1 MELYDLFL
9 EHPQVTIDSR
19 EYRPGSIFFALKG
32 ENFNANEFAAKALE
46 NGCAYAV
53 VEDAAYARD
62 DRYIVV
68 KDVLKALQELATRH
82 RMEMGA
88 KIIGITGSNG
98 KTTTKELIAS
108 VLQQKYKLLY
118 TKGNLNNHI
127 GVPLTLL
134 QLKPEHQLAVIEM
147 GANHQGEIRELC
159 EIARPDFGLIT
170 NVGKAHL
177 EGFGSFEGVIK
188 TKGELYEYVANNGLG
203 IFINIDNDLLNG
215 IAEKHHI
222 PEVKQ
227 VTYSIKKHPDLS
239 MVTCKVVSSD
249 PYLTLECQTG
259 STFNIQTKLVG
270 SYNTENVL
278 AAITT
283 GHFFGLKN
291 SQIQVGIEQ
300 YEPQNNRSQLTV
312 SDKNSLIVDAYN
324 ANPTSMQVAIENF
337 ARMAGE
343 HKMLILGDMLELG
356 DYSLKEHQAIV
367 DLLKEKGFSEVLLTG
382 TEFAQTTHSYKS
394 FQNIDELYAHLE
406 RYPVKDQTI
415 LIKGSRGIQLE
426 KIISLL

>member
-9 EHPQVTIDSR
+9 EHPQVTTDSR
-19 EYRPGSIFFALKG
+19 DYRPGSIFFALKG
-32 ENFNANEFAAKALE
+32 EHFNANEFAAKALE

-82 RMEMGA
+82 RIEMGT
-88 KIIGITGSNG
+88 KIIGITGTNG

-170 NVGKAHL
+170 NLGKAHL

-188 TKGELYEYVANNGLG
+188 AKGELYEYVANNGLG

-222 PEVKQ
+222 PEAKQ

-249 PYLTLECQTG
+249 PFLTLECQTG

-291 SQIQVGIEQ
+291 SQIQIGIEQ
-300 YEPQNNRSQLTV
+300 YVPQNNRSQLTV

-337 ARMAGE
+337 ARMVGE
-343 HKMLILGDMLELG
+343 HKMLILGDMRELG

-367 DLLKEKGFSEVLLTG
+367 DLLKEKGFQEVLLTG
-382 TEFAQTTHSYKS
+382 TEFARTTHPYKS